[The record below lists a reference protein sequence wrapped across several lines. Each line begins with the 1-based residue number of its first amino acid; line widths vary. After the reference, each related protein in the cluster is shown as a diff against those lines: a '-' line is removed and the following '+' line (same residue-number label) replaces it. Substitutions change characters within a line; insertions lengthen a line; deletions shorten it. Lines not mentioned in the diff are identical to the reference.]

1 MHELGFD
8 EALELIRTKDPR
20 FHPDAYVFVREA
32 LDHTQK
38 AVARKNRRSPHVS
51 GQELLDGIRDY
62 ALAQFGPMAITVL
75 AEWGVNACRDFGDI
89 VFNMIDIGLLAK
101 TEKDSRSDFEDGYDF
116 ADAFRKPFLPKA
128 KSPRAEPAPAP
139 SSGD

>member
-20 FHPDAYVFVREA
+20 FHPDAYMFVREA

-38 AVARKNRRSPHVS
+38 VVARKNRRSPHVS
-51 GQELLDGIRDY
+51 GQELLAGIRDY
-62 ALAQFGPMAITVL
+62 ALAQFGPMAMTVL

-89 VFNMIDIGLLAK
+89 VFNMIEIGLLAK
-101 TEKDSRSDFEDGYDF
+101 TEKDSRGDFEDGYDF
-116 ADAFRKPFLPKA
+116 VEAFRKPFLPKA
-128 KSPRAEPAPAP
+128 KCSRAEPAPAP